1 MQRLNLPSFP
11 FRVKNTQK
19 GIAIFDEF
27 RKIFVTLQPEEWVR
41 QHVLHYVHHHKG
53 YPKGRIGVEKQIGIN
68 GLIKRFDILIYDDR
82 AKPLILV
89 ECKAPEVTITQQ
101 SFDQIAQYNQQLNA
115 PYLMVTNGLQHF
127 YCQMNFKERRYDFLK
142 DIPQF
147 SR

>member
-101 SFDQIAQYNQQLNA
+101 TFDQIAQYNQQLNA